1 MNNRQ
6 PVEEALRLLF
16 LDGEAP
22 NVTLYPLGIRSMRG
36 LEYDDLPLSPEIVSP
51 LVALQPEE
59 FSPLVV
65 TFAEI
70 RRGFPLEISV

>member
-22 NVTLYPLGIRSMRG
+22 NVTLYPLGIRSMRE
-36 LEYDDLPLSPEIVSP
+36 LEYDVLPISPEIVSP

-59 FSPLVV
+59 FPLVV